1 MDISQ
6 IQVPNGIDPDLFWKA
21 VREAVEAVQQDDTGT
36 VQVEPEPEAPVVP
49 TIPAAV
55 AVSEGVINAA
65 TYTIT
70 AVEGGRYGHVKVA
83 TYVPDGDTDEQQDD
97 DGTQR
102 VRAKRAAP
110 FTVQHHVM
118 GTMMAIVEYENT
130 TGRDSN
136 VTRPDLIGWA
146 ITEPARKAVNGG
158 QGHYRIYNGRDLIK
172 DVASHTGVT
181 YTKAQIR
188 SALSSLVEIGSVKES
203 GKVSKAKRYTLSDT
217 GYVAA
222 IKAAKGEQQ

>member
-6 IQVPNGIDPDLFWKA
+6 IQVPNGIDPDLFWRA

-146 ITEPARKAVNGG
+146 ITEPARKAD
-158 QGHYRIYNGRDLIK
+158 QRRSRATT
-172 DVASHTGVT
+172 ASTTGVT
-181 YTKAQIR
+181 SSRTLPLTRGLRTPRRRFAARCRPSWR
-188 SALSSLVEIGSVKES
+188 SAP
-203 GKVSKAKRYTLSDT
+203 
-217 GYVAA
+217 
-222 IKAAKGEQQ
+222 